1 MCALFSP
8 EMLQAGAV
16 KGVKQASFEPFF
28 VFVCCRFLPLQDRG
42 RPPQVQNL
50 RSYLLRNQFP
60 LLKPGVVE
68 NIASHASPAART
80 SVFLSFAFPVPSASG
95 SPDIFQHKMMN
106 VKVRVSVHVKVYVF
120 LQVRVIKQ

>member
-1 MCALFSP
+1 MCC
-8 EMLQAGAV
+8 
-16 KGVKQASFEPFF
+16 F
-28 VFVCCRFLPLQDRG
+28 VPLQDRG